1 MRHTLWYAD
10 RMTQLA
16 IRLDKDSEE
25 SLDRLV
31 TRLGRTRSDV
41 VRLAIDALDRATLIE
56 RMKADAQL
64 VRDDPADR
72 AETNAVL
79 ADMSQRRAW

>member
-1 MRHTLWYAD
+1 
-10 RMTQLA
+10 MTQLA
-16 IRLDKDSEE
+16 IRLNKDSEE

-41 VRLAIDALDRATLIE
+41 VRLAIEAFDRATLIE

>member
-1 MRHTLWYAD
+1 
-10 RMTQLA
+10 MTQLA
-16 IRLDKDSEE
+16 IRLDKDSEQ

-41 VRLAIDALDRATLIE
+41 VRLAIDAFDRATLIE

-72 AETNAVL
+72 AEAEAVL

>member
-1 MRHTLWYAD
+1 
-10 RMTQLA
+10 MTQLA